1 MGIFGG
7 YNEEERM
14 VRGCVKGQP
23 QHQEALYNK
32 YYRKMF
38 GVCLRYAPD
47 RETAEDILQDGFVKV
62 LKGISSYTGK
72 GSLEGWIRRVM
83 VNTALEHLRRKAAM
97 YPVVDLEMAYN
108 ADAGADIVSGM
119 SEQEILAHIQALPV
133 GYRTVFNLFAIE
145 GYSHKEI
152 AEQLN
157 ISEGTSKSQFARA
170 RQTLQ
175 ENILY
180 AMRENYGTAKQI

>member
-7 YNEEERM
+7 QSEEMRM

-23 QHQEALYNK
+23 HYQEALYTR

-62 LKGISSYTGK
+62 FKNIGSFEGK

-83 VNTALEHLRRKAAM
+83 VNTALELLRKKSTL
-97 YPVVDLEMAYN
+97 YPVVDIEQAVN
-108 ADAGADIVSGM
+108 SDSGWDIVSTLT
-119 SEQEILAHIQALPV
+119 EQEILRMVQALPV
-133 GYRTVFNLFAIE
+133 GYRTVFNLYAIE
-145 GYSHKEI
+145 GYSHREI

-157 ISEGTSKSQFARA
+157 ITEGTSKSQLARA

-175 ENILY
+175 ENIQVM
-180 AMRENYGTAKQI
+180 MRENYGAAQQI

>member
-1 MGIFGG
+1 
-7 YNEEERM
+7 M
-14 VRGCVKGQP
+14 VRGCIKGQA
-23 QHQEALYNK
+23 QHQEALYTK

-38 GVCLRYAPD
+38 GVCLRYAPN

-62 LKGISSYTGK
+62 LKNIGSFQGK

-83 VNTALEHLRRKAAM
+83 VNTALELLRKKSTM
-97 YPVVDLEMAYN
+97 YPVVDIEQAVHV
-108 ADAGADIVSGM
+108 DAGWDVVSSM
-119 SEQEILAHIQALPV
+119 SEQEILTLVQALPV

-145 GYSHKEI
+145 GFSHKEI
-152 AEQLN
+152 ADQLN

-175 ENILY
+175 ENIQV
-180 AMRENYGTAKQI
+180 MKRENYGAAQQI

>member
-7 YNEEERM
+7 NSEEERM
-14 VRGCVKGQP
+14 VQGCVKGQP
-23 QHQEALYNK
+23 QHQETLYTK

-62 LKGISSYTGK
+62 LKNIGSFQSK

-83 VNTALEHLRRKAAM
+83 VNTALEQLRKKSTM
-97 YPVVDLEMAYN
+97 YPVVDIEQAAN
-108 ADAGADIVSGM
+108 TDSGWDIVSAMG
-119 SEQEILAHIQALPV
+119 EQEILRLVQALPL
-133 GYRTVFNLFAIE
+133 GYRTVFNLYAIE

-152 AEQLN
+152 ADQLN
-157 ISEGTSKSQFARA
+157 ITEGTSKSQLARA

-175 ENILY
+175 ESIKV
-180 AMRENYGTAKQI
+180 MTRENYGAAQ

>member
-7 YNEEERM
+7 HSEEERM

-23 QHQEALYNK
+23 QHQEALYNL

-62 LKGISSYTGK
+62 FKNIGSYEGK
-72 GSLEGWIRRVM
+72 GSLEGWIRRVV
-83 VNTALEHLRRKAAM
+83 VNTALEFLRKKSSM
-97 YPVVDLEMAYN
+97 YPVVDIQQAAN
-108 ADAGADIVSGM
+108 TDGGWDIVSSM
-119 SEQEILAHIQALPV
+119 SEQEILRMVQALPV
-133 GYRTVFNLFAIE
+133 GYRTVFNLYAIE

-152 AEQLN
+152 AERLN
-157 ISEGTSKSQFARA
+157 ITEGTSKSQLARA

-175 ENILY
+175 ENIHVST
-180 AMRENYGTAKQI
+180 RENYGAAR

>member
-1 MGIFGG
+1 MGLFGG

-14 VRGCVKGQP
+14 LRGCVKGQP

-32 YYRKMF
+32 FYRTMF

-62 LKGISSYTGK
+62 FKHIANFQSK
-72 GSLEGWIRRVM
+72 GSLEGWVRRIM
-83 VNTALEHLRRKAAM
+83 VNTALEFLRKKSHL
-97 YPVVDLEMAYN
+97 YPIVDIEQARDQ
-108 ADAGADIVSGM
+108 DAGWDVVSSM
-119 SEQEILAHIQALPV
+119 SEQEILRLVQALPD
-133 GYRTVFNLFAIE
+133 GYRTVFNLYAIE

-152 AEQLN
+152 AEQLQ
-157 ISEGTSKSQFARA
+157 ITEGTSKSQLARA

-175 ENILY
+175 ENIELLT
-180 AMRENYGTAKQI
+180 RDRYGSSKQV